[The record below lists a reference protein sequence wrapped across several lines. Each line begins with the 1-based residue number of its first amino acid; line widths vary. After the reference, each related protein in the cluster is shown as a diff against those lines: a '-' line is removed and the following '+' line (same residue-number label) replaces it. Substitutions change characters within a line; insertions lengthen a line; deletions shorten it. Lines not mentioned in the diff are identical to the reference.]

1 MEAGKPLT
9 TQAASAQ
16 RVPPKRQAH
25 CLWAVLIARIYEVF
39 PLLCPLCGEQM
50 RIIAFMERDL
60 TQFCAVRKLTKSQVV
75 QEALA
80 EYMVAAQAPPHA
92 RAVPDPDLSFL
103 APDDPIRQF
112 IGIAKDG
119 MSTDELMRMTR
130 GDDWNQP

>member
-1 MEAGKPLT
+1 MLSVRLPET
-9 TQAASAQ
+9 
-16 RVPPKRQAH
+16 V
-25 CLWAVLIARIYEVF
+25 
-39 PLLCPLCGEQM
+39 
-50 RIIAFMERDL
+50 EREL
-60 TQFCAVRKLTKSQVV
+60 TQYCAARKLSKSHVV

-80 EYMVAAQAPPHA
+80 EYLVAAKAPPVGKPA
-92 RAVPDPDLSFL
+92 PEPDLSFL

>member
-1 MEAGKPLT
+1 MLSVRLSET
-9 TQAASAQ
+9 
-16 RVPPKRQAH
+16 V
-25 CLWAVLIARIYEVF
+25 
-39 PLLCPLCGEQM
+39 
-50 RIIAFMERDL
+50 EREL
-60 TQFCAVRKLTKSQVV
+60 TQYCAARKLSKSHVV

-80 EYMVAAQAPPHA
+80 EYLVAAKTASSHNAAPE
-92 RAVPDPDLSFL
+92 PDLSFL

>member
-1 MEAGKPLT
+1 MLSVRLPAT
-9 TQAASAQ
+9 
-16 RVPPKRQAH
+16 
-25 CLWAVLIARIYEVF
+25 I
-39 PLLCPLCGEQM
+39 
-50 RIIAFMERDL
+50 ERDL
-60 TQFCAVRKLTKSQVV
+60 VSYCTARKLSKSQVV

-80 EYMVAAQAPPHA
+80 EYLVTAQAAMPTTPP
-92 RAVPDPDLSFL
+92 VEPDLSFL

>member
-1 MEAGKPLT
+1 
-9 TQAASAQ
+9 
-16 RVPPKRQAH
+16 
-25 CLWAVLIARIYEVF
+25 
-39 PLLCPLCGEQM
+39 
-50 RIIAFMERDL
+50 L
-60 TQFCAVRKLTKSQVV
+60 TQYCAARKLSKSHVV

-80 EYMVAAQAPPHA
+80 KYLVAAKTASGHNAAPE
-92 RAVPDPDLSFL
+92 PDLSFL

>member
-1 MEAGKPLT
+1 MLSVRLPEA
-9 TQAASAQ
+9 
-16 RVPPKRQAH
+16 
-25 CLWAVLIARIYEVF
+25 I
-39 PLLCPLCGEQM
+39 
-50 RIIAFMERDL
+50 ERDL
-60 TQFCAVRKLTKSQVV
+60 TQYCIVRKVSKSQVV

-80 EYMVAAQAPPHA
+80 EYMVAAKAPSSAKPAHE
-92 RAVPDPDLSFL
+92 PDLSFL